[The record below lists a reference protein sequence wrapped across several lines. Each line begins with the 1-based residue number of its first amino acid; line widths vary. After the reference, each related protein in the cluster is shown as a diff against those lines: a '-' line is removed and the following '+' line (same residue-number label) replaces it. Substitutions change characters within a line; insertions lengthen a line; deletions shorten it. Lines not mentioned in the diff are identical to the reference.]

1 MRCMKVKDA
10 MSRDVRVMR
19 PAETLYD
26 AARAMEAMDI
36 GALPV
41 ADQDRLIG
49 IVTDRDL
56 VVRALARCKGPTT
69 RIREVM
75 SAEVRYC
82 YEDEDLA
89 HVAATMAQLRVRR
102 LPVVDRDKR
111 LVGILSL
118 SDIALVEGREAAGE
132 AISGVSR
139 PGGPHSQTTRA

>member
-1 MRCMKVKDA
+1 MKVRDV
-10 MSRDVRVMR
+10 MTRDVRVMR

-41 ADQDRLIG
+41 ADHDRLIG
-49 IVTDRDL
+49 MVTDRDL

-89 HVAATMAQLRVRR
+89 HVAANMAELRVRR
-102 LPVVDRDKR
+102 LPVVDREKR
-111 LVGILSL
+111 LVGIISL
-118 SDIALVEGREAAGE
+118 GDIAMSEGRATAGE
-132 AISGVSR
+132 AIKGVSR
-139 PGGPHSQTTRA
+139 PGGPHSQGTQA